1 MHDGGLHRFARL
13 IETLDCSAEPE
24 VNRAALLRYFV
35 EADAEDAACALHLL
49 RGGALRTG
57 VSARGLRQLAIGL
70 GAAAVT
76 YLLGSI
82 FGVSAA

>member
-24 VNRAALLRYFV
+24 VHRTALLRYFA

-57 VSARGLRQLAIGL
+57 VSARGLRQRACQVAGIG
-70 GAAAVT
+70 
-76 YLLGSI
+76 S
-82 FGVSAA
+82 